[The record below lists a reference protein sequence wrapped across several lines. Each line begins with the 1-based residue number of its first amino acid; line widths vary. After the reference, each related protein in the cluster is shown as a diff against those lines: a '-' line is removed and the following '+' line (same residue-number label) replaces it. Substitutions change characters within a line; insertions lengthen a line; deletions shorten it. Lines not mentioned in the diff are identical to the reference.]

1 MPPPGEVGGNGGSG
15 GADGGSVVR
24 GEVAAR
30 FAGAVLVADF
40 FAGAFLV
47 ADFLAG
53 VFFWA
58 AALAGV
64 ALGGVVVRFGGA
76 AALRAPADF
85 LADWAGL
92 ATVAFFAVVFFVVVF
107 LAVAFLAA
115 GRRAVGAE
123 ADAGR
128 GREPLVI
135 QARSAASW
143 SCATTWSV
151 SGL

>member
-24 GEVAAR
+24 GEVADF
-30 FAGAVLVADF
+30 FAGAFLVADF

-47 ADFLAG
+47 ADFFAG
-53 VFFWA
+53 AFLV
-58 AALAGV
+58 
-64 ALGGVVVRFGGA
+64 
-76 AALRAPADF
+76 ADF
-85 LADWAGL
+85 FAGAFWVADFFAG
-92 ATVAFFAVVFFVVVF
+92 AFF
-107 LAVAFLAA
+107 AVAFLAA
-115 GRRAVGAE
+115 GRRAAG
-123 ADAGR
+123 ADADAAR
-128 GREPLVI
+128 GREPLVT